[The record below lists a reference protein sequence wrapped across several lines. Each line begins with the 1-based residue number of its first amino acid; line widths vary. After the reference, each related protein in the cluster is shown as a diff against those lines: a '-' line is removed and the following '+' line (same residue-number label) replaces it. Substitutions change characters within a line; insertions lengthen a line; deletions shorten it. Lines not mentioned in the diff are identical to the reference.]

1 VEEGGEV
8 ALEGKVVGRN
18 VRKVDGLALACGR
31 PKFTL
36 DLDLPGA
43 LVGKILRSPYAHA
56 RILRIDTSRA
66 EAVPGVACILHHGN
80 VDRVPYTTAGQ
91 GWPEPSPYDNF
102 LFDRKVRF
110 VGDRVAAVAAE
121 TEEAALEALRLIE
134 VDYEVLPAVLSPEEA
149 LAAGAPVIHD
159 EDDAEGIY
167 DAQHN
172 IAAAVDIPVG
182 DIERGF
188 AESDVIVEA
197 SCEIPYSQHAALEPH
212 CVIAYFD
219 EDGRLVLR
227 TSTQVPFHVRRIVA
241 RVVGLPMEK
250 IRVVKPR
257 IGGGFGSKQEV
268 ILEPVAAA
276 LALRAGRPVVMA
288 LDRAEVFTATR
299 TRHPMRVRVKL
310 GAKKDGTLH
319 AIEMEALSNT
329 GAYGAHSLTVLSNT
343 GSKTLPLYNKA
354 PHLWFHGKAV
364 YTNLPVAG
372 AYRGYGATQGYF
384 ALEVAM
390 DMLAERLGMDPIE
403 LRLVNHIRA
412 GETSPIFEKI
422 GEGREGK
429 PQTVKSC
436 ALEECLRVGAEKIG
450 WREKR
455 ARRRREGSWAYGV
468 GMSVSMQ
475 GSGITG
481 IDMAAA
487 TIMMNENGSFRLLVG
502 ATDIGTGSDTV
513 LAQIAAEVLGVPV
526 ERISVYSSDT
536 DFTPFDT
543 GAYASSTTYVSGMAV
558 LRAARK
564 VREAILEVAA
574 GMLAEPPEDLE
585 LAEERV
591 TSKKTGK
598 SVTLSEVGHRAT
610 YVVDQRHII
619 ASASFVPE
627 ESPPPFAAFFCEVAV
642 DTETGVVRVERFV
655 AAADCGVAIH
665 PKLAAGQLEGAI
677 VQGIG
682 HALSEELLFSEK
694 GRCTNA
700 NLFDYRIP
708 SALDVPALE
717 VVLVDSEE
725 PSGPLGAKSIAEVG
739 INGPLPAISNAIYH
753 AVGVRLTRAPFTPA
767 RVLAALRG

>member
-1 VEEGGEV
+1 M
-8 ALEGKVVGRN
+8 ALDRKVVGRN
-18 VRKVDGLALACGR
+18 VRKVDGLALAAGR

-56 RILRIDTSRA
+56 EILSIDTSRA
-66 EAVPGVACILHHGN
+66 EALPGVACVLHHGN

-102 LFDRKVRF
+102 LFDKKVRF

-121 TEEAALEALRLIE
+121 NEAAAEEALRLIE
-134 VDYEVLPAVLSPEEA
+134 VEYKVLPAVLSPEEA
-149 LAAGAPVIHD
+149 LAEGAPIIHD
-159 EDDAEGIY
+159 EEDAEGIY

-182 DIERGF
+182 DIEKGF

-197 SCEIPYSQHAALEPH
+197 ACEIPYSQHTALEPH
-212 CVIAYFD
+212 CVLAYFD
-219 EDGRLVLR
+219 EDGRLVIR

-241 RVVGLPMEK
+241 RVVGLPMERL
-250 IRVVKPR
+250 RVVKPR

-276 LALRAGRPVVMA
+276 LALRTGRPVKMA
-288 LDRAEVFTATR
+288 LDRAEVLVSSR

-310 GAKKDGTLH
+310 GAKRDGRLH

-354 PHLWFHGKAV
+354 PHLHFHGKAV

-390 DMLAERLGMDPIE
+390 DMLAERLEMDPIE
-403 LRLVNHIRA
+403 LRLLNHIRA

-436 ALEECLRVGAEKIG
+436 ALPECLRVGAARIG
-450 WREKR
+450 WAEKR
-455 ARRRREGSWAYGV
+455 GKGRREGTWAYGV
-468 GMSVSMQ
+468 GMACSMQ

-502 ATDIGTGSDTV
+502 ATDIGTGSDTI

-526 ERISVYSSDT
+526 EKISVYSSDT

-543 GAYASSTTYVSGMAV
+543 GAYASSTTYVSGTAV
-558 LRAARK
+558 LKAAQE
-564 VREAILEVAA
+564 VRDKILEVAA
-574 GMLAEPPEDLE
+574 GMLAEPPQNLE

-591 TSKKTGK
+591 RSLKTGK
-598 SVTLSEVGHRAT
+598 SVTLSEVGHRAL
-610 YVVDQRHII
+610 YVVDQQHII

-627 ESPPPFAAFFCEVAV
+627 ESPPPFAAFFAEVAV
-642 DTETGVVRVERFV
+642 DTETGIVRVERFV

-665 PKLAAGQLEGAI
+665 PKLAEGQLEGAI

-682 HALSEELLFSEK
+682 HALTEELLFSEK
-694 GRCTNA
+694 GRPLNA
-700 NLFDYRIP
+700 NLFDYKIP
-708 SALDVPALE
+708 AALDVPDIE
-717 VVLVDSEE
+717 VVLVDSQE
-725 PSGPLGAKSIAEVG
+725 PSGPWGAKSIAEVG
-739 INGPLPAISNAIYH
+739 INGPLPAIANAIYD
-753 AVGVRLTRAPFTPA
+753 AVGVRLYRAPFTPA
-767 RVLAALRG
+767 RVLAALVERK

>member
-1 VEEGGEV
+1 V

-121 TEEAALEALRLIE
+121 TEEAAREALRLIE

-149 LAAGAPVIHD
+149 LAAGAPAIHD

-197 SCEIPYSQHAALEPH
+197 SCEIPYSQHVALEPH